1 MVSSGVV
8 SKAPKAKIQGLVEND
23 LFAWEHSHLRTQGL
37 RQHHEIAFPVV
48 NIPEGRKINDSSFVF
63 EPAMPVSGLG
73 MQSVRLVTTLIQHI
87 DVVVGVYLAPRMFRR
102 VVRIVEDS
110 ALHLDSDPKEV

>member
-1 MVSSGVV
+1 MWYRTHRGGS
-8 SKAPKAKIQGLVEND
+8 AFITQAI
-23 LFAWEHSHLRTQGL
+23 LFFFSVKGRYRNSLQSIWVN
-37 RQHHEIAFPVV
+37 VV

-87 DVVVGVYLAPRMFRR
+87 DVVVGVYLAPRRFRR

-110 ALHLDSDPKEV
+110 ALPLDSDPKEV